1 MADQVADQDKII
13 GYLKRVTADLHQT
26 RQRLREVEAQEPEP
40 IAIVGMA
47 CRFPGGIQS
56 PEDLWDLVA
65 GGRDAITD
73 FPTDRGWDIESLY
86 DADPDQRGTS
96 YTREGGF
103 LNGVGEFDAAFF
115 GISPRETLGMDPQ
128 QRLLLETSWET
139 FERAGI
145 DPATLRGSK
154 AGVFIGTNGQDYPDL
169 LRDGVPQGVEQY
181 LLTGNAASV
190 VSGRLSYTFG
200 LEGPAVTVDT
210 ACSASLVALHLAVQA
225 LRGGECSLALAGGVT
240 VMSSPRAFVQ
250 FSRQRGLAPDGRC
263 KPFADGADGTGWGEG
278 VGMLLVEKLSDARR
292 LGHPVLAVVRGSAI
306 NQDGASNGL
315 TAPNGPAQQRVIRQ
329 ALTNAGLTPAQV
341 DVIEAHG
348 TGTTLGDPIEA
359 QAILATY
366 GQNRPEGRPL
376 WLGSIKSNIG
386 HTQAAAGV
394 AGIIKMVEAMRH
406 GVLPES
412 LHIDQPS
419 SAVDWSTGDVELLTR
434 AVPWPET
441 GQPRR
446 AGISSFGVSGTNAHT
461 VIEQAPP
468 AEVPGADAKTDGTG
482 TTASG
487 SGSGSGN
494 DAEAAAEGA
503 TGPVPLPVSG
513 KGDDALRAQAAR
525 LAAHLR
531 ADPALAA
538 DPASLTD
545 LGFSLA
551 TSRSALDRRAVLFA
565 ADREQLLADLDA
577 LAAGEQP
584 ATAVLGAPGNG
595 NTAFLFTGQGSQRPG
610 MGRELYATHP
620 GFARALDAVRDELDR
635 HLERPLYEVLFAAEG
650 TPEAALLDATAY
662 TQAALFAVEVALYRQ
677 LEQWG
682 VTADFLIG
690 HSIGELAA
698 AHVSGVLTLPDAAA
712 LVAARGRLMQA
723 LPAGGA
729 MIAVEAT
736 EDEVTP
742 LLTDRVSIAAVNG
755 PRSVVVSGDADA
767 AEQVAEALRARGRRT
782 KRLTVSHAFHSP
794 LMDGMLDAFR
804 EAAEAVSYAP
814 PVIPIVSNLT
824 GASVTAEEICTADYW
839 VRHVR
844 EAVRFHDGVRGLA
857 ALGVTTF
864 VEVGP
869 GGVLTALA
877 QDCLAGEDDR
887 DDAVFVPA
895 LRADRPEPAAF
906 AAAVA
911 QAHAHGVRADWS
923 AVFAGRGATRVDLPT
938 YAFQRGH
945 YWPEQSTAWTGD
957 VTAAGIGSADHPLLG
972 AAIALADGDGYLFTG
987 RLSLA
992 THPWLADHTVM
1003 DTVLLPG
1010 TAFVELALQA
1020 GEHTG
1025 CELLEE
1031 LTLQAP
1037 LALPPHGGV
1046 QIQLAV
1052 GAPDPDGRRALTLHS
1067 RPEDAADDTW
1077 GEGAW
1082 TRHATGFLTPATA
1095 RPAPHPGS
1103 DLATWPPQ
1111 GATAVPVEGL
1121 YEHLT
1126 ASGFAYG
1133 PVFQGLTAAWQRA
1146 DEVFAEVRLPE
1157 QAHAEAALFGLHPAL
1172 LDAALHAVGMGSLL
1186 EDTEHGRL
1194 PFSWSGVTL
1203 RAVGARALRVRLAP
1217 AGQDT
1222 VRVDLADESGAPVAT
1237 VESLLLRP
1245 VTPDQVRAARTAFHD
1260 SLFRVEWSPLALPA
1274 ATTVAPGQW
1283 ALLGEAGA
1291 GPRFTTV
1298 LPTAA
1303 AHGDLAALAA
1313 AIEAGGPVPQAV
1325 VVPVPAA
1332 AGPARATVDAALS
1345 GAVQNALHRALD
1357 LAQAWLADARFDG
1370 SRLVF
1375 VTEGA
1380 VATATGSDVADLA
1393 HAPLWGLLRSA
1404 QSEHPDRFV
1413 LLDLDDREE
1422 SLRALPAA
1430 LATAEPQLALREGRA
1445 VVPRL
1450 GRVPALPAA
1459 EGQQTRPLD
1468 TDGTALVTG
1477 ATGTLGGLVARHLV
1491 TEHGVS
1497 RLLLTSRRG
1506 EAAAGAGELLAQ
1518 LRALGAEVTL
1528 AACDAADR
1536 EALAALLDGIPAEH
1550 PLTAVVHTAGVLDD
1564 GILEALTPE
1573 RLDHVLPAKVDAA
1586 VHLHELTRDADLA
1599 AFVLFSAAAG
1609 TLGAAG
1615 QANYAA
1621 ANTFLDALAH
1631 RRRAEGL
1638 PATALA
1644 WGLWAERSGMTGD
1657 LADTDLE
1664 RISRAG
1670 VAALSSAEGLALMDT
1685 ARATGDATAV
1695 PMHLDLAALRQADA
1709 SMVPPLLRGLVRPA
1723 ARRAAAA
1730 RGAAPADGL
1739 TERLLPLTAAE
1750 RDGLLLA
1757 TVRVQVAAVLGF
1769 PGPDAVDP
1777 GRAFKELGFDSLTA
1791 VELRNRLGSATGVR
1805 LPATLV
1811 FDYPTPNA
1819 LAAFLRTELLGD
1831 QAAQAPAATTAAT
1844 ARAVADEP
1852 IAIVAMSCRY
1862 PGGVSTPEELW
1873 QLVAGSADAISP
1885 FPTDRGWNLDALYDS
1900 DPGRAGTSYTREG
1913 GFLHDAADFDPDVF
1927 GINPREALA
1936 MDPHQRL
1943 LLETSWEAFERA
1955 GIDPAAMRGSRTGV
1969 FAGVMYHDYL
1979 TRLPAVPEGLEG
1991 YLGTGTAGSVASGR
2005 ISYTFGLEGPAVTI
2019 DTACSSS
2026 LVALHLAAQALRSGE
2041 CDMALAGGVTVM
2053 STPDTFIDFSRQ
2065 RGLSTDGRCKSF
2077 SADADGT
2084 GWAEG
2089 AGMILVE
2096 RLSDARRNGHPV
2108 LAVVRG
2114 TAVNQDGASNGL
2126 TAPNGP
2132 SQQRVI
2138 REALA
2143 HAGLTT
2149 ADVDAVEAHGT
2160 GTTLGDPIEAQ
2171 ALLAT
2176 YGQNRPADR
2185 PLRLGS
2191 IKSNL
2196 GHTQAAAGAAGIIKM
2211 VQAMQHGVL
2220 PASLHI
2226 GEPSP
2231 HIDWSAGAVELLTEP
2246 AVWPETGRPRRAG
2259 ISSFGVSGTNAHVII
2274 EAPAADQDADAHTDA
2289 GPADAAG
2296 VPEGITLPFLLS
2308 GRTPDALRA
2317 QAARL
2322 AEHLAQRPGAAPAD
2336 VALSLATTRTALDRR
2351 AAVVAADR
2359 DGLLTALTALAEGR
2373 DGAGLVRHDAADGRL
2388 AVLFTGQ
2395 GSQRPGMGR
2404 ELYAAYP
2411 AFAAALDEVCAALD
2425 PHLGQP
2431 LKDVLFDEDDTLLN
2445 RTGHTQPALFAL
2457 ETALYRLVETWGV
2470 RPDFVAGHSIGEITA
2485 AHVAGVLSL
2494 PDAAALVA
2502 ARGRLMEELPQGGAM
2517 IALTATEDE
2526 VRPLLAGHEDRIGI
2540 AAVNSASAVVISG
2553 DETLA
2558 LEIAAEFERRGRRT
2572 KRLTVSHAFHSP
2584 LMDGMLDAFR
2594 DVAAS
2599 LTYHAPAIPVVTH
2612 LTGAVAGDEL
2622 RDPEHWVSHVREAVR
2637 FLDGIRTLDAEHVT
2651 TYLELG
2657 PQGVLSGLGRDCLT
2671 ETDGESGSGS
2681 SGDTD
2686 AVFVPALRRDR
2697 GEAEAIAAA
2706 VAALHTRAVPLDWSA
2721 YFAATGARRVDLPT
2735 YAFQRRRFWL
2745 EAPAGYIGDVESAG
2759 LGAAH
2764 HPLLG
2769 AAVPLADGEGFLFTG
2784 RLSLDTHPWLADH
2797 AVMGTVL
2804 LPGTAFVELAVR
2816 AGDQAGCDVLEELT
2830 LEAPLVLTPHSA
2842 VRLQIV
2848 VSAPDQDGRRTL
2860 DLYSGDPDA
2869 ADDEPWTRHAAGV
2882 LASGAPRPAFDL
2894 TAWPPPGAEA
2904 VAVDGLYEHLG
2915 QGGFAYGPVF
2925 QGLRAAWTLG
2935 GDVYAEVAL
2944 PDDRHAEA
2952 ARFGLHPALLDAALH
2967 ATFVSADGDR
2977 QAGLPFSWRGVS
2989 LHAVGAS
2996 ALRVRLTADGDDTL
3010 RLQLADTTGA
3020 PVATVDHLIVRP
3032 VSADR
3037 LAGASR
3043 AAYHESLFRI
3053 EWATVPLPPGA
3064 ADAPATPWAV
3074 IDAGPASG
3082 TGPVPGSG
3090 AAALQGPVH
3099 ADLAALGEALDA
3111 GAPAPAYVLA
3121 PCPSAPA
3128 QALTPDAVR
3137 AATHRALA
3145 LVQGWLADDRFAGSR
3160 LVFVT
3165 RGAVATQGD
3174 WDLAD
3179 PVHAPVWGLVR
3190 SAQSENP
3197 DRFVLADLDGDTPAE
3212 ILAAALAT
3220 GEPQVAIRRGT
3231 VHAPRLARV
3240 PATTPLTPPADGTA
3254 WRMDIEDKGTL
3265 DHLTLV
3271 PSPESEAPLEPGQ
3284 VRVAVRAAGLNFR
3297 DVLNALGMYPGD
3309 PGLMGSEGAGTV
3321 VETGPGVTDLAPG
3334 DRVMGMLP
3342 GAFGPLAVVDR
3353 RMIAPMPEGWTFAE
3367 AAAVPIVFMTAY
3379 YALSD
3384 LGGLREGETLLVHA
3398 AAGGVGMAAVQLARH
3413 WGADV
3418 YATASPAKWD
3428 TLRGLGLTDDRIA
3441 SSRTLDFEETFRTAT
3456 AGRGVDVVL
3465 DSLAREFVDASLR
3478 LLPRGGRFVE
3488 MGKTDVRDPRDV
3500 AAAHPGV
3507 SYQAFDLTEAGLD
3520 RIQEML
3526 TELLGLFRSGS
3537 LHPLPVS
3544 AWDLRQAPEAFRYL
3558 SQARHVGK
3566 IVLTV
3571 PADWNPDG
3579 TVLITGG
3586 TGTLGALVARHA
3598 VTVRGARRLILT
3610 SRRGEAAAGAAELAA
3625 ELRALGAD
3633 VTVAAC
3639 DAADREALA
3648 ALLASVPAEHP
3659 LTAVVHTAG
3668 VLDDGIAEALTP
3680 QRIDHVLRP
3689 KADAALHLHEL
3700 TRHHDLADFVLFS
3713 SAAGTF
3719 GGAGQANY
3727 AAANVFLD
3735 ALARHRQAHGL
3746 PGTSLGWGLW
3756 AEASG
3761 MTGELDTA
3769 DKDRMTRSGV
3779 LGLSSEEGLALL
3791 DTAHHTGDAH
3801 LVPMQLDLAPLRQ
3814 ADASMVPAL
3823 LRGLVRAPARR
3834 AAQTAAA
3841 GTGTPLVEQL
3851 VRLPENERDALLLD
3865 LVRDQ
3870 VAAVLGHATP
3880 DAVEPG
3886 RAFKDLGFD
3895 SLTAVEFRNRL
3906 GATAG
3911 VRLPAT
3917 LVFDYPTPTV
3927 LAGYLKDELLGSEA
3941 AAAALTVRSA
3951 AAEADDPIA
3960 IVAMSC
3966 RFPGGVRSPEDLW
3979 ELLAEGRDGIA
3990 HLPADR
3996 GWDTEAL
4003 YDPDPD
4009 NPGTSYAREG
4019 GFFYDAHHFD
4029 PAFFGINPREALA
4042 MDPQQRLLLETSWEA
4057 FERAGIDPTGLRGAQ
4072 VGVFVG
4078 QMHNDYVSRL
4088 NTVPEGVE
4096 GYLGTGGS
4104 SSIASGRVS
4113 YTLGFEGP
4121 AVTVD
4126 TACSSSLVALH
4137 LAAQALRAGECSLA
4151 LAGGVTIITTPDV
4164 FTEFSRQRGL
4174 AADGRCKPFAAAADG
4189 TAWGE
4194 GVGMLLVERLSDARR
4209 NGHQVLAVV
4218 RGTAVNQDGASN
4230 GLTAPNGPSQQRV
4243 IRQALA
4249 NAGLASADVDAVEAH
4264 GTGTRL
4270 GDPIEAQAL
4279 LATYGQD
4286 RPEDRPLWLGSVKS
4300 NFGHTQ
4306 AAAGVA
4312 GIIKMV
4318 QAMRHGI
4325 LPETLHVDE
4334 PSPHVDWSAGAVS
4347 LLTEQRPWP
4356 ETGRPR
4362 RAGIS
4367 SFGMSGT
4374 NAHAIV
4380 ELPESPVTAAA
4391 PAVPVAPAALPWHLS
4406 ARTPEA
4412 LRAQGER
4419 LLSHLE
4425 ARPHTPLADIGHSL
4439 ATGRAVFEHRATVV
4453 AADLDGF
4460 RTGLAA
4466 LAAGRSA
4473 TGLVQGSTT
4482 AGKVAFLFTGQGS
4495 QRLGMGREL
4504 YETHPV
4510 FAAALDAVCERLQ
4523 LPLKD
4528 VLFGD
4533 DAAVLDRTEHTQP
4546 ALFAVEVALF
4556 RLVESWGV
4564 KPDFLSG
4571 HSIGEIAAAHV
4582 AGVLSLEDACTL
4594 VAARGRLMQEL
4605 PAGGVMIALEA
4616 SEDEVLPLLTDR
4628 VSIAAVNGPQSVVI
4642 AGDEDAAV
4650 AVAVSFADRK
4660 SKRLTVSHAF
4670 HSPHMDGM
4678 LDAFRQ
4684 VVAGLSFEAP
4694 RIPVVSNLTGALVT
4708 DEMASAEFWVRHV
4721 REAVRFLDGIRALE
4735 AAGVTT
4741 YVELGPDGVLSAMAQ
4756 ACLTDD
4762 TGSAAFAPALRA
4774 GRAEA
4779 ETLLSALSTAY
4790 VRGTAVDWPAFYAPL
4805 GGRRVDLPTY
4815 AFQRSVYWLD
4825 AGRADG
4831 DVTAAGLGTADHPL
4845 LGAEVQ
4851 LPDSDGHLF
4860 TGRLSL
4866 TTHPW
4871 LGDHRVMGSAL
4882 LPGTAFVEL
4891 ALRAG
4896 EHVGCDLVDE
4906 LTLEAPLVLPEHGGV
4921 QLRLS
4926 VTAADPSGRRRGLT
4940 LHSRH
4945 EGVDPDA
4952 PWTRHAVGVLA
4963 TGADAAPQGLTEWP
4977 PAGAV
4982 AVPVEGLYEGLADSG
4997 FGYGPVFQG
5006 LRAAWRQ
5013 GDAHYVEVALPEGAE
5028 DDAARFGLH
5037 PALLDAALH
5046 ALGLRTEDAAGT
5058 EGRLPFSWSGVSLHA
5073 VGARALRV
5081 RLTTVRN
5088 GEVSLTIADATGA
5101 PVASVAGLALRS
5113 VSRDQLDTAPD
5124 LTRDALFRVEWA
5136 PAAGGGSFDDWMM
5149 LGEAEGTP
5157 AALVVPCVEPAAG
5170 DVTGTVHAE
5179 TARVLALL
5187 KDWLA
5192 DERSADSRLVFLTR
5206 GAVAA
5211 VPGEGVSDLAHAP
5224 VWGLVRSAQS
5234 ENPGR
5239 LVLVDIDAASD
5250 LADGLSAALGSGE
5263 SEVAVRGGSVLVPRL
5278 ARTAVAADAGVEW
5291 DADGTVLVTG
5301 ASGSLGGLF
5310 ARHLVTEH
5318 GVRRLLLVSRR
5329 GEATE
5334 LSAELAALGAE
5345 VSWAACDVADR
5356 DALAAVLA
5364 GIPAE
5369 HPLTAVVHT
5378 AGVLDD
5384 GVVGSLTAERLSA
5397 VLRPKVDA
5405 AWNLHELT
5413 QDLDLDAFVLF
5424 SSAAGVFGG
5433 AGQAN
5438 YAAANTFLD
5447 ALAAHRRA
5455 QGLAATSLAWGLWT
5469 GVGGMGGDLA
5479 DGDRERINRGGIGV
5493 IAPETGLAL
5502 FDAARRTDDPLLV
5515 PLPLDLA
5522 ALRAQARTGLV
5533 PDLLRG
5539 LVRVPA
5545 RRAAGQGATADG
5557 SALRTRLSALPAE
5570 EREAALLETVRAEVA
5585 AVLGHASTDEV
5596 PADRAFKEL
5605 GFDSLT
5611 SVELRNRLG
5620 AAIGE
5625 RLPATLVFD
5634 YPTPSALAAYLRT
5647 EVLGLSLT
5655 SDEETA
5661 TAAGAAPASF
5671 GAALHDD
5678 PIAIVGMS
5686 CRYPGGVETPEDLW
5700 RLVVGGIDAISE
5712 FPQGRGWDLESLYDP
5727 DPDGKGT
5734 SYTRSGGFLH
5744 DAGRFDPA
5752 FFGISPREAVAMDPQ
5767 QRLLLETSWEAFE
5780 RAGID
5785 PATLRGSRTG
5795 VFAGVMYHDYATR
5808 ITSVPDG
5815 VEGYL
5820 GTGNSGSI
5828 ASGRVSYAFG
5838 LEGPAVTVDTACSS
5852 SLVALHWAIQAL
5864 RGGECTMALAG
5875 GVTVMSTPGTFT
5887 EFSRQRGL
5895 AADGRI
5901 KSFAAAADGTS
5912 WAEGAGMLLV
5922 ERLSDARRNGHPVLA
5937 VVRGSAINQD
5947 GASNG
5952 LTAPNGPSQ
5961 QRVIRQALASGGL
5974 TSEQIDVVEAHGTG
5988 TTLGDPIEAQA
5999 LLATYGRERA
6009 ADEPLWLGSIK
6020 SNMGHTQA
6028 AAGVAGIIKMIMAM
6042 RHGVL
6047 PKTLHVD
6054 EPTPHVDWEDG
6065 AVTLLTE
6072 NMPWPETGRPRRAGV
6087 SSFGI
6092 SGTNAHTIIEQAPD
6106 EAAVT
6111 AAEGDGV
6118 PVLPYV
6124 LSARS
6129 ADALRGQAARLRA
6142 RLEDSAAL
6150 RATDVAYSLA
6160 TRRAA
6165 FDHRAVVVAADREE
6179 LLRGL
6184 GAVES
6189 DDLATAGVA
6198 RGTVS
6203 AAGAGKLAFLFTGQ
6217 GSQRLG
6223 MGRELYAAF
6232 PVFAAAL
6239 DAVCERM
6246 ELPLKDVLFGDD
6258 AAVLDRTEYTQPAL
6272 FAVEVALFRLVE
6284 SWGVRPDFLSG
6295 HSIGEIAAAH
6305 VAGVFSLED
6314 ACTLVEAR
6322 GRLMQALPSGGV
6334 MIAVQASEDEVLP
6347 LLTDRVSIAAVNGP
6361 RSVVIAGDEDA
6372 AVAVAEA
6379 FPDRKSKR
6387 LTVSHAFHSPHM
6399 DGMLADFRKV
6409 AEELSY
6415 GAPRVPVVSNLTG
6428 AFVTDEM
6435 GSADFWVR
6443 HVREAVRFLDGVRAL
6458 EAAGVTTYLEL
6469 GPDGV
6474 LSAMAQDCLT
6484 EDGARFA
6491 PALRTGRP
6499 EPETLS
6505 NALALAHTHGAAVDW
6520 EAYFAP
6526 SAARQ
6531 VELPTYAFQ
6540 RDWYWLDS
6548 APTARNT
6555 PGDAAGFGLGTT
6567 DHPLLGAA
6575 VELPDSDGYLF
6586 TGRLSSATQPWLA
6599 DHAVLGSV
6607 LLPGTAF
6614 VELAVRAGDQVGCD
6628 LLEELTLEAP
6638 LVLPERGGV
6647 QLRLSV
6653 AGADESGRRSLSLYS
6668 RDEDSPA
6675 DEPWT
6680 RHATGVLTTAD
6691 APAPAA
6697 DLTAWPPAGAEPV
6710 DIDGLYE
6717 GLAAAGFDYGPAF
6730 QGLRSAWLHGDAV
6743 YAEVSLDEE
6752 TAEAADWFGLHPA
6765 LLDATLHAAGLGEL
6779 VENTGQGRLPF
6790 AWSGVRLHAAGAS
6803 SVRVRLTP
6811 AGRDAVALELADTA
6825 GAPVA
6830 SVESLVLRAVSPEQ
6844 IGAARGGR
6852 LESLFQ
6858 VEWTAVPVT
6867 PVSASEQRPW
6877 ALLGDGHSG
6886 LDAVGVRYEVHSGGL
6901 AALSDPALV
6910 CVPLSPVTGP
6920 QDVAGAVHAET
6931 GRVLALVQEWL
6942 GDERFEDSRLV
6953 FLTQGAV
6960 EAVPGEGV
6968 SDLVHAAVW
6977 GLVRSAQ
6984 SENPGRIV
6992 LADTDGSDA
7001 SFRALPAV
7009 VASGESE
7016 VAVRG
7021 GSVLVPRLART
7032 AVAADAGVEWDA
7044 DGTVLVTGASGS
7056 LGGLFAR
7063 HLVTEHG
7070 VRRLL
7075 LVSRRGEAAELSAE
7089 LAGLGA
7095 EVSWAACDVADR
7107 DALTAVL
7114 AAIPAEHPLT
7124 AVVHTAGVLDDGVV
7138 GSLTAERL
7146 SAVLRPKVDATWNLH
7161 ELTQDLDLSAFVLF
7175 SSAAGVFG
7183 GAGQANYAAG
7193 NVFLDALAAQR
7204 RARGLAATS
7213 LAWGLWAEA
7222 GGMGGALDA
7231 EDVSRLGR
7239 GGVNALTAAEGVALF
7254 DAATTTGQP
7263 LLVPVKLDLAA
7274 LRAQAGSGMLPP
7286 LLSGLV
7292 RTPARRTAGA
7302 TTPGTDGGA
7311 ELRERLTGLSP
7322 AARDE
7327 ALLELV
7333 CTYVAGVLGFA
7344 GPEAVDPARSFNE
7357 VGFDSLTAVELR
7369 NRLGAATGVRLPA
7382 TLVFDYPTPTALV
7395 EFLKDELWQD
7405 GAAAVPPLLAELDRL
7420 QRSLVTSTPDDAG
7433 RDRITE
7439 RLQALLAA
7447 WSEAGEQAAVA
7458 SDSDGADVAEALES
7472 ATDDDLF
7479 DFIGKEFGIS

>member
-1 MADQVADQDKII
+1 MADADQDKIL

-40 IAIVGMA
+40 IAITGMS
-47 CRFPGGIQS
+47 CRFPGGIET
-56 PEDLWDLVA
+56 PEALWDLVA
-65 GGRDAITD
+65 QGRDAITD

-86 DADPDQRGTS
+86 DADPDQQGTS

-103 LNGVGEFDAAFF
+103 LDGAGEFDAAFF

-154 AGVFIGTNGQDYPDL
+154 AGVFIGTNGQDYPEL
-169 LRDGVPQGVEQY
+169 LREVPKGVEGY

-190 VSGRLSYTFG
+190 VSGRISYTFG

-210 ACSASLVALHLAVQA
+210 ACSSSLVALHLAVQA
-225 LRGGECSLALAGGVT
+225 LRNGECTMALAGGVT

-278 VGMLLVEKLSDARR
+278 VGMLLVERLSDARKN
-292 LGHPVLAVVRGSAI
+292 GHPVLAIVRGSAI

-315 TAPNGPAQQRVIRQ
+315 TAPNGPSQQRVIRQ

-341 DVIEAHG
+341 DVVEAHG

-359 QAILATY
+359 QALIATY

-394 AGIIKMVEAMRH
+394 AGIIKMVHAIQH

-412 LHIDQPS
+412 LHIDEPS
-419 SAVDWSTGDVELLTR
+419 SNVDWTAGDVKLLSQ

-468 AEVPGADAKTDGTG
+468 ADDSQAPATG
-482 TTASG
+482 STGPA
-487 SGSGSGN
+487 
-494 DAEAAAEGA
+494 AEAAKGA
-503 TGPVPLPVSG
+503 TGPVPLLVSG
-513 KGDDALRAQAAR
+513 RDEPALHAQAER

-531 ADPALAA
+531 EHPELAA
-538 DPASLTD
+538 DTAGLTD

-551 TSRSALDRRAVLFA
+551 TSRSSLDRRAVLFS
-565 ADREQLLADLDA
+565 ADREGLLADLAA
-577 LAAGEQP
+577 LARDEQP
-584 ATAVLGAPGNG
+584 AGLVQGVPGEG
-595 NTAFLFTGQGSQRPG
+595 KTAFLFAGQGSQRPG
-610 MGRELYATHP
+610 MGRELYAAHP
-620 GFARALDAVRDELDR
+620 GFARALDEVRAELDQY
-635 HLERPLYEVLFAAEG
+635 LERPLLEVLFAAEG
-650 TPEAALLDATAY
+650 TPEAALLDETAY
-662 TQAALFAVEVALYRQ
+662 TQTALFAVEVALYRQ

-682 VTADFLIG
+682 VTPDFLIG

-698 AHVSGVLTLPDAAA
+698 AHVSGVLTLADAAK

-729 MIAVEAT
+729 MIAVEAA
-736 EDEVTP
+736 EDEVAP
-742 LLTDRVSIAAVNG
+742 LLTDRVGIAAVNG
-755 PRSVVVSGDADA
+755 PTAVVVSGDEDA
-767 AEQVAEALRARGRRT
+767 ATALAETLRARGRRT

-794 LMDGMLDAFR
+794 LMDAMLDDFR
-804 EAAEAVSYAP
+804 EVAESVAYAA
-814 PVIPIVSNLT
+814 PVIPIVSDLT
-824 GASVTAEEICTADYW
+824 GASVTAEEICAADYW

-844 EAVRFHDGVRGLA
+844 EAVRFLDGMRTLA
-857 ALGVTTF
+857 AQGVTTF
-864 VEVGP
+864 VEIGP

-877 QDCLAGEDDR
+877 QECVTAE
-887 DDAVFVPA
+887 DAVFVPV
-895 LRADRPEPAAF
+895 LRADRPEASAF
-906 AAAVA
+906 ATAVA
-911 QAHAHGVRADWS
+911 QAHVSGVAVDWS
-923 AVFAGRGATRVDLPT
+923 AVFTGRGATRLELPT
-938 YAFQRGH
+938 YAFQREL
-945 YWPEQSTAWTGD
+945 YWPEQPTAWAGD

-972 AAIALADGDGYLFTG
+972 AAITLADGDGHLFTG

-1020 GEHTG
+1020 GDHTG
-1025 CELLEE
+1025 CDLLDE
-1031 LTLQAP
+1031 LTLEAP
-1037 LALPPHGGV
+1037 LVLPPHGGV

-1052 GAPDPDGRRALTLHS
+1052 GAPDTHGRRSLTLHS

-1082 TRHATGFLTPATA
+1082 TRHATGFLATS
-1095 RPAPHPGS
+1095 APGADKPLA
-1103 DLATWPPQ
+1103 DLTSWPPKD
-1111 GATAVPVEGL
+1111 ATEVDVEGL
-1121 YEHLT
+1121 YDYLT
-1126 ASGFAYG
+1126 ESGFAYG
-1133 PVFQGLTAAWQRA
+1133 PVFQGLRGAWQRGE
-1146 DEVFAEVRLPE
+1146 EVFAEVRLPQ

-1172 LDAALHAVGMGSLL
+1172 LDAALHAVGIGSLL
-1186 EDTEHGRL
+1186 EETEHGRL
-1194 PFSWSGVTL
+1194 PFSWSGVAL
-1203 RAVGARALRVRLAP
+1203 KAVGARALRVRLAP

-1222 VRVDLADESGAPVAT
+1222 VSVTLADETGAPVAS
-1237 VESLLLRP
+1237 VDALLLRP
-1245 VTPDQVRAARTAFHD
+1245 VSPDQVHAARTAFHD
-1260 SLFRVEWSPLALPA
+1260 SLFRVEWTVVPTPA
-1274 ATTVAPGQW
+1274 TTTVAAGQW
-1283 ALLGEAGA
+1283 GLLGDAGA
-1291 GPRFTTV
+1291 EFSAA

-1303 AHGDLAALAA
+1303 AHTGLAALGAA
-1313 AIEAGGPVPQAV
+1313 LQAGAPLPQAV
-1325 VVPVPAA
+1325 VVPVGAPG
-1332 AGPARATVDAALS
+1332 GPSAVPVDGALPGS
-1345 GAVQNALHRALD
+1345 VRDALHHALG
-1357 LAQAWLADARFDG
+1357 LAQEWLADDRFAG

-1375 VTEGA
+1375 VTRGA
-1380 VATATGSDVADLA
+1380 VATTADADVDDLT

-1413 LLDLDDREE
+1413 LLDLDGREE
-1422 SLRALPAA
+1422 SWRALPAA
-1430 LATAEPQLALREGRA
+1430 LATGEPQLALREGTV

-1450 GRVPALPAA
+1450 ARVAAAPGQEAPALDP
-1459 EGQQTRPLD
+1459 
-1468 TDGTALVTG
+1468 DGTALVTG
-1477 ATGTLGGLVARHLV
+1477 ATGTLGALVARHLV
-1491 TEHGVS
+1491 TAHGVR

-1506 EAAAGAGELLAQ
+1506 QAAAGAGELLAE
-1518 LRALGAEVTL
+1518 LRELGAEATL
-1528 AACDAADR
+1528 AACDVADR
-1536 EALAALLDGIPAEH
+1536 DALAALLRTVPAAH

-1573 RLDHVLPAKVDAA
+1573 RIDHVLPAKVDAA
-1586 VHLHELTRDADLA
+1586 VHLHELTQDLDLA

-1609 TLGAAG
+1609 TLGGPG

-1621 ANTFLDALAH
+1621 ANTFLDALAQ
-1631 RRRAEGL
+1631 RRRAAGL

-1644 WGLWAERSGMTGD
+1644 WGLWAERSGMTGE
-1657 LADTDLE
+1657 LADADLE

-1670 VAALSSAEGLALMDT
+1670 VAALSSAQGLALLDT
-1685 ARATGDATAV
+1685 ARAVGDPTAV
-1695 PMHLDLAALRQADA
+1695 PMHLDLSALRHADA
-1709 SMVPPLLRGLVRPA
+1709 SMVPALLRGLVRAP
-1723 ARRAAAA
+1723 ARRAAE
-1730 RGAAPADGL
+1730 APDAVPAGGFA
-1739 TERLLPLTAAE
+1739 ERLLPLTAVE
-1750 RDGLLLA
+1750 RDRLLLN
-1757 TVRVQVAAVLGF
+1757 TVRVQVAAVLGY
-1769 PGPDAVDP
+1769 PGPEAVDP
-1777 GRAFKELGFDSLTA
+1777 TRAFKELGFDSLTA

-1819 LAAFLRTELLGD
+1819 LTAFLRAELLGD
-1831 QAAQAPAATTAAT
+1831 APEQAPAAVAA
-1844 ARAVADEP
+1844 ALDDDP
-1852 IAIVAMSCRY
+1852 IAIVGMSCRY
-1862 PGGVSTPEELW
+1862 PGGVTTPEELW
-1873 QLVAGSADAISP
+1873 QLVTGSVDAISP
-1885 FPTDRGWNLDALYDS
+1885 FPTDRGWNLEALYDT

-1913 GFLHDAADFDPDVF
+1913 GFLHDAADFDPDLF

-1955 GIDPAAMRGSRTGV
+1955 GIDPASVRGSRTGV

-2005 ISYTFGLEGPAVTI
+2005 ISYTFGLEGPAVTV

-2065 RGLSTDGRCKSF
+2065 RGLATNGRCKSF

-2096 RLSDARRNGHPV
+2096 RLSDARRNGHQV

-2138 REALA
+2138 RQALSN
-2143 HAGLTT
+2143 AGLTT

-2176 YGQNRPADR
+2176 YGQNRSDDT

-2191 IKSNL
+2191 IKSNI

-2211 VQAMQHGVL
+2211 VLAMRHGVL
-2220 PASLHI
+2220 PQTLHVD
-2226 GEPSP
+2226 EPSP
-2231 HIDWSAGAVELLTEP
+2231 HIDWAAGAVSLLTET
-2246 AVWPETGRPRRAG
+2246 AQWPETGRPRRAG

-2274 EAPAADQDADAHTDA
+2274 EQPPADEPATTGGDSAPALPA
-2289 GPADAAG
+2289 GTP
-2296 VPEGITLPFLLS
+2296 LPFALS
-2308 GRTPDALRA
+2308 GRTPAALRA
-2317 QAARL
+2317 QALRLIDHL
-2322 AEHLAQRPGAAPAD
+2322 AERPDAAPAD
-2336 VALSLATTRTALDRR
+2336 LALSLATTRTALDRR
-2351 AAVVAADR
+2351 AVVVAADR
-2359 DGLLTALTALAEGR
+2359 AGLLAGLTDLAEDR
-2373 DGAGLVRHDAADGRL
+2373 DSARLVRHAVADGRT

-2395 GSQRPGMGR
+2395 GSQRSGMGR
-2404 ELYAAYP
+2404 ELYATYP
-2411 AFAAALDEVCAALD
+2411 AFAQALDEVCAALD
-2425 PHLGQP
+2425 PHLEQP
-2431 LKDVLFDEDDTLLN
+2431 LKDVLFADDSDLLD
-2445 RTGHTQPALFAL
+2445 RTGYTQPALFAL
-2457 ETALYRLVETWGV
+2457 ETALYRLVASWGV
-2470 RPDFVAGHSIGEITA
+2470 RPDYVAGHSIGEITA
-2485 AHVAGVLSL
+2485 AHVAGVLTL
-2494 PDAAALVA
+2494 PDAARLIA
-2502 ARGRLMEELPQGGAM
+2502 ARGRLMEALPTDGAM
-2517 IALTATEDE
+2517 VALSATEEE
-2526 VRPLLAGHEDRIGI
+2526 VLPLLTDRVGI
-2540 AAVNSASAVVISG
+2540 AAVNGPNSVVISG
-2553 DETLA
+2553 EESLV

-2572 KRLTVSHAFHSP
+2572 KRLKVSHAFHSP
-2584 LMDGMLDAFR
+2584 LMDGMLDDFR
-2594 DVAAS
+2594 EVAAD
-2599 LTYHAPAIPVVTH
+2599 LTYHAATIPVVTH
-2612 LTGAVAGDEL
+2612 LTGRIAGDEL
-2622 RDPEHWVSHVREAVR
+2622 RTADHWVAHVREAVR

-2651 TYLELG
+2651 TYLEIG
-2657 PQGVLSGLGRDCLT
+2657 PQGVLSGLGRDCLADAA
-2671 ETDGESGSGS
+2671 EA
-2681 SGDTD
+2681 
-2686 AVFVPALRRDR
+2686 AVFLPALRRGR
-2697 GEAEAIAAA
+2697 GEAEAL
-2706 VAALHTRAVPLDWSA
+2706 VAAIGAAHTRGVALEWTA
-2721 YFAATGARRVDLPT
+2721 CLAGTGARVVELPT
-2735 YAFQRRRFWL
+2735 YAFQRERFWI
-2745 EAPAGYIGDVESAG
+2745 EAPAGYVGDVESAG

-2769 AAVPLADGEGFLFTG
+2769 AAVALADGDGFLFTG

-2797 AVMGTVL
+2797 AVMGNVL
-2804 LPGTAFVELAVR
+2804 LPGTAFVELAIR
-2816 AGDQAGCDVLEELT
+2816 AGDQVGCDLLEELT
-2830 LEAPLVLTPHSA
+2830 LEAPLILAPHAA

-2848 VSAPDQDGRRTL
+2848 VGAPDAAGRRTL
-2860 DLYSGDPDA
+2860 EVYSSDQDA
-2869 ADDEPWTRHAAGV
+2869 TADEPWTRHAGGV
-2882 LASGAPRPAFDL
+2882 LAAGAPAPAFDL
-2894 TAWPPPGAEA
+2894 AAWPPPGAEA
-2904 VAVDGLYEHLG
+2904 VGVDGLYEHLG
-2915 QGGFAYGPVF
+2915 LGGFSYGPVF
-2925 QGLRAAWTLG
+2925 QGLRAAWLHG
-2935 GDVYAEVAL
+2935 DDVYAEVAL
-2944 PDDRHAEA
+2944 PDDRQSEA
-2952 ARFGLHPALLDAALH
+2952 ALFGLHPALLDAALH
-2967 ATFVSADGDR
+2967 ATFVQPSPDGDQQGR
-2977 QAGLPFSWRGVS
+2977 LPFSWRGVS
-2989 LHAVGAS
+2989 LHAVGAG
-2996 ALRVRLTADGDDTL
+2996 ALRVRLTRDGQDSL
-3010 RLQLADTTGA
+3010 SLQLADAAGV
-3020 PVATVDHLIVRP
+3020 PVAAVDHLTVRP
-3032 VSADR
+3032 VSADQLGSAR
-3037 LAGASR
+3037 SAH
-3043 AAYHESLFRI
+3043 HESLFRVD
-3053 EWATVPLPPGA
+3053 WATLPVPADSTA
-3064 ADAPATPWAV
+3064 ATDQWAV
-3074 IDAGPASG
+3074 VG
-3082 TGPVPGSG
+3082 TQDTALPGVAFDG
-3090 AAALQGPVH
+3090 
-3099 ADLAALGEALDA
+3099 LAALRAALDT
-3111 GAPAPAYVLA
+3111 GAPAPAYVLVDH
-3121 PCPSAPA
+3121 
-3128 QALTPDAVR
+3128 TPVTATGAGDLAGSVHT
-3137 AATHRALA
+3137 ATHEVLS
-3145 LVQGWLADDRFAGSR
+3145 LVKTWLADDRFAASR

-3165 RGAVATQGD
+3165 RGAVAAQAD

-3179 PVHAPVWGLVR
+3179 LTHAPVWGLVR
-3190 SAQSENP
+3190 TAQAENP
-3197 DRFVLADLDGDTPAE
+3197 DRFVLADLDADAASADV
-3212 ILAAALAT
+3212 LAAALAA
-3220 GEPQVAIRRGT
+3220 GEPQFAIRRGT
-3231 VHAPRLARV
+3231 VLAPRLARV
-3240 PATTPLTPPADGTA
+3240 PATTPLTPPPGESA
-3254 WRMDIEDKGTL
+3254 WRMDIQDKGTL
-3265 DHLTLV
+3265 DNLTLV

-3309 PGLMGSEGAGTV
+3309 PGLMGSEGAGLV
-3321 VETGPGVTDLAPG
+3321 LETGPGVTDLAVG

-3342 GAFGPLAVVDR
+3342 GAFGPLTVVDR
-3353 RMIAPMPEGWTFAE
+3353 RMIAPMPDGWTFAE
-3367 AAAVPIVFMTAY
+3367 AASVPIVFMTAY
-3379 YALSD
+3379 YALHD
-3384 LGGLREGETLLVHA
+3384 LAGLRDGESVLVHA

-3418 YATASPAKWD
+3418 YATAGPGKWD

-3441 SSRTLDFEETFRTAT
+3441 SSRTLDFEDTFRAAT
-3456 AGRGVDVVL
+3456 EGRGVDVVL

-3488 MGKTDVRDPRDV
+3488 MGKTDVRAPEDV

-3507 SYQAFDLTEAGLD
+3507 VYQAFDLTEAGLD

-3526 TELLGLFRSGS
+3526 TELLALFRAGA
-3537 LHPLPVS
+3537 LHPVPVS
-3544 AWDLRQAPEAFRYL
+3544 AWDLRRAPEAFRYL

-3566 IVLTV
+3566 IVLTL
-3571 PADWNPDG
+3571 PAGWNPDG

-3598 VTVRGARRLILT
+3598 VTVRGARRLLLT

-3625 ELRALGAD
+3625 ELRELGAD

-3639 DAADREALA
+3639 DAADRTALA
-3648 ALLASVPAEHP
+3648 ALLAAVPAAHP

-3668 VLDDGIAEALTP
+3668 VLDDGVIDALTP
-3680 QRIDHVLRP
+3680 ERLDKVLRP
-3689 KADAALHLHEL
+3689 KVDAALNLHEL
-3700 TRHHDLADFVLFS
+3700 TRALDLADFVLFS

-3746 PGTSLGWGLW
+3746 AGTSLAWGLW

-3761 MTGELDTA
+3761 MTGELEAA

-3779 LGLSSEEGLALL
+3779 LGLSSEEALALL
-3791 DTAHHTGDAH
+3791 DTAHDTGDAL

-3823 LRGLVRAPARR
+3823 LRGLVRARARR
-3834 AAQTAAA
+3834 TVEATAA
-3841 GTGTPLVEQL
+3841 GGGTPLVEQL
-3851 VRLPENERDALLLD
+3851 VRLPENERDPLLLD

-3870 VAAVLGHATP
+3870 VAAVLGHASSE
-3880 DAVEPG
+3880 AVEPT
-3886 RAFKDLGFD
+3886 RAFKDIGFD

-3911 VRLPAT
+3911 IRLPAT
-3917 LVFDYPTPTV
+3917 LVFDYPTPLI

-3941 AAAALTVRSA
+3941 AAAVPRHTTAM
-3951 AAEADDPIA
+3951 AEADDPIA

-3966 RFPGGVRSPEDLW
+3966 RFPGDVRTPEDLW
-3979 ELLAEGRDGIA
+3979 QLLAEGRDGIA
-3990 HLPADR
+3990 HLPEDR

-4003 YDPDPD
+4003 YDPDPESA
-4009 NPGTSYAREG
+4009 GTSYAREG
-4019 GFFYDAHHFD
+4019 GFFYDAHRFD
-4029 PAFFGINPREALA
+4029 PAFFNINPREALA

-4057 FERAGIDPTGLRGAQ
+4057 FERAGIDPTGLRGKQ

-4088 NTVPEGVE
+4088 NAVPEGVE

-4113 YTLGFEGP
+4113 YTFGLEGP

-4137 LAAQALRAGECSLA
+4137 LAAQALRNGECSLA

-4243 IRQALA
+4243 IRQALS
-4249 NAGLASADVDAVEAH
+4249 NAGLTTADVDAVEAH
-4264 GTGTRL
+4264 GTGTTL

-4286 RPEDRPLWLGSVKS
+4286 RSDDTPLWLGSIKS

-4318 QAMRHGI
+4318 LAMRHGV
-4325 LPETLHVDE
+4325 LPQTLHVDA

-4347 LLTEQRPWP
+4347 LLTEQIAWP

-4362 RAGIS
+4362 RAGVS

-4374 NAHAIV
+4374 NAHAII
-4380 ELPESPVTAAA
+4380 EQAPDTAER
-4391 PAVPVAPAALPWHLS
+4391 PSVPTAPAALPWHLS
-4406 ARTPEA
+4406 ARTPDA
-4412 LRAQGER
+4412 LRAQGEQ

-4425 ARPHTPLADIGHSL
+4425 AHPETSLADIGHSL
-4439 ATGRAVFEHRATVV
+4439 VTGRALFDERASVV
-4453 AADLDGF
+4453 ASDRDGF
-4460 RTGLAA
+4460 RAALTALAEGRGATGLAV
-4466 LAAGRSA
+4466 GSS
-4473 TGLVQGSTT
+4473 STT
-4482 AGKVAFLFTGQGS
+4482 QKTAFLFTGQGS

-4504 YETHPV
+4504 YDAFPV
-4510 FAAALDAVCERLQ
+4510 FAEALDAVCSRLE

-4528 VLFGD
+4528 VLFGND
-4533 DAAVLDRTEHTQP
+4533 GDLLDRTEFTQP

-4556 RLVESWGV
+4556 RLVESWGL
-4564 KPDFLSG
+4564 KPDFLAG

-4582 AGVLSLEDACTL
+4582 AGVFSLEDACEL
-4594 VAARGRLMQEL
+4594 VAARGRLMQAL
-4605 PAGGVMIALEA
+4605 PAGGVMVAVQA
-4616 SEDEVLPLLTDR
+4616 SEDEVLPYLTDR
-4628 VSIAAVNGPQSVVI
+4628 VSIAAVNGPRSVVI
-4642 AGDEDAAV
+4642 AGDEDAALEIV
-4650 AVAVSFADRK
+4650 AQFPDRK

-4678 LDAFRQ
+4678 LDAFRE
-4684 VVAGLSFEAP
+4684 VVAGLSYESP
-4694 RIPVVSNLTGALVT
+4694 RIPVVSNLTGALVS
-4708 DEMASAEFWVRHV
+4708 DEMASADFWVRHV

-4741 YVELGPDGVLSAMAQ
+4741 YLELGPDGVLSAMAQ
-4756 ACLTDD
+4756 ACV
-4762 TGSAAFAPALRA
+4762 TGDGAAFVPVLRA
-4774 GRAEA
+4774 RRDEA
-4779 ETLLSALSTAY
+4779 GTLLSALGAAH
-4790 VRGTAVDWPAFYAPL
+4790 VRGVTVDWEAFYA
-4805 GGRRVDLPTY
+4805 GTGAQRVDLPTY
-4815 AFQRSVYWLD
+4815 AFQRKRYWLD
-4825 AGRADG
+4825 VSRPQG
-4831 DVTAAGLGTADHPL
+4831 DVMSAGIGSTDHPL
-4845 LGAEVQ
+4845 LGAAVE
-4851 LPDSDGHLF
+4851 LPDSDGFLF

-4866 TTHPW
+4866 ATHPW
-4871 LGDHRVMGSAL
+4871 LADHAVMGSVL

-4891 ALRAG
+4891 AIRAG
-4896 EHVGCDLVDE
+4896 DQVGCDMVEE
-4906 LTLEAPLVLPEHGGV
+4906 LTLQAPLVLPEQGGV

-4926 VTAADPSGRRRGLT
+4926 VGAADAAGRRTLA
-4940 LHSRH
+4940 LHSRP
-4945 EGVDPDA
+4945 EDA
-4952 PWTRHAVGVLA
+4952 AGDTLWTRHAAGVLA
-4963 TGADAAPQGLTEWP
+4963 AGGERTPQGLTEWP
-4977 PAGAV
+4977 PTGAES
-4982 AVPVEGLYEGLADSG
+4982 VPVEGLYEGLAASG

-5006 LRAAWRQ
+5006 LRAAWRRD
-5013 GDAHYVEVALPEGAE
+5013 GEYFAEVRLPESAE
-5028 DDAARFGLH
+5028 ADAGVFALH

-5046 ALGLRTEDAAGT
+5046 ALGLGGSADASG
-5058 EGRLPFSWSGVSLHA
+5058 EGRLPFSWSGVTLHA
-5073 VGARALRV
+5073 VGASALRV
-5081 RLTTVRN
+5081 RLTPGRG
-5088 GEVSLTIADATGA
+5088 GEVALTIADAAGE
-5101 PVASVAGLALRS
+5101 PVASVAGLALRA
-5113 VSRDQLDTAPD
+5113 VSREQLSAAPD
-5124 LTRDALFRVEWA
+5124 VTRDALFRVDWA
-5136 PAAGGGSFDDWMM
+5136 VLPSGAATGAADDWIL
-5149 LGEAEGTP
+5149 LGAGSQMFADLAALGAAVAEGG
-5157 AALVVPCVEPAAG
+5157 AAPKSLVVPWDEPVTQ
-5170 DVTGTVHAE
+5170 DVPGAVHAR
-5179 TARVLALL
+5179 TADALALVQE
-5187 KDWLA
+5187 WLA
-5192 DERSADSRLVFLTR
+5192 DERFTDSRLVFLTR
-5206 GAVAA
+5206 GAVAVGADEA
-5211 VPGEGVSDLAHAP
+5211 VPGLAQAA
-5224 VWGLVRSAQS
+5224 VWGLLRSAQA

-5239 LVLVDIDAASD
+5239 LALIDADVEPDTLSAES
-5250 LADGLSAALGSGE
+5250 LSAALETGE
-5263 SEVAVRGGSVLVPRL
+5263 AQLAIRGEAFRVPRL
-5278 ARTAVAADAGVEW
+5278 ARAVVEETAGREL

-5301 ASGSLGGLF
+5301 AGGALGGLF
-5310 ARHLVTEH
+5310 ARHLVSVW
-5318 GVRRLLLVSRR
+5318 GVRHLLLVSRR
-5329 GEATE
+5329 GGAAEGAAE
-5334 LSAELAALGAE
+5334 LSAELAELGAV

-5356 DALAAVLA
+5356 DALAVVLESVPDA
-5364 GIPAE
+5364 

-5384 GVVGSLTAERLSA
+5384 GVVGSLSAERVSA

-5405 AWNLHELT
+5405 AWHLHELT
-5413 QDLDLDAFVLF
+5413 RDLDLSAFVLF

-5438 YAAANTFLD
+5438 YAAANVFLD
-5447 ALAAHRRA
+5447 ALAQHRKA
-5455 QGLAATSLAWGLWT
+5455 LGLPATSLAWGLWS
-5469 GVGGMGGDLA
+5469 GVVGMGGGLA
-5479 DGDRERINRGGIGV
+5479 EADRERINRGGITV
-5493 IAPETGLAL
+5493 LTPETGLAL
-5502 FDAARRTDDPLLV
+5502 FDAARHTTDALLV
-5515 PLPLDLA
+5515 PLPLDLT
-5522 ALRAQARTGLV
+5522 ALRAQAHSGML

-5539 LVRVPA
+5539 LVRVPV
-5545 RRAAGQGATADG
+5545 RRAACAGTAAGATA
-5557 SALRTRLSALPAE
+5557 LRERLAALPAA
-5570 EREAALLETVRAEVA
+5570 ERDAALLDLVRAEVA

-5620 AAIGE
+5620 AATGV
-5625 RLPATLVFD
+5625 RLSATLVFD
-5634 YPTPSALAAYLRT
+5634 YPTPGALADFLRT
-5647 EVLGLSLT
+5647 EALDL
-5655 SDEETA
+5655 DEPADT
-5661 TAAGAAPASF
+5661 APAVPVRS
-5671 GAALHDD
+5671 GTVLDD
-5678 PIAIVGMS
+5678 EPIAIVGMA

-5700 RLVVGGIDAISE
+5700 RLVVGGVDAISE

-5785 PATLRGSRTG
+5785 PAAMRGSRTG
-5795 VFAGVMYHDYATR
+5795 VFAGIMYHDYATR

-5864 RGGECTMALAG
+5864 RNGECTMALAG

-5922 ERLSDARRNGHPVLA
+5922 ERLSDARAKGHPVLA
-5937 VVRGSAINQD
+5937 IVRGSAVNQD

-5961 QRVIRQALASGGL
+5961 QRVIRQALAGAGL
-5974 TSEQIDVVEAHGTG
+5974 TSDQIDVVEAHGTG

-5999 LLATYGRERA
+5999 LLATYGRERE
-6009 ADEPLWLGSIK
+6009 ADQPLWLGSIK

-6028 AAGVAGIIKMIMAM
+6028 AAGVAGIIKMIMAI

-6054 EPTPHVDWEDG
+6054 EPTPHVEWEDG
-6065 AVTLLTE
+6065 AVSLLTDS
-6072 NMPWPETGRPRRAGV
+6072 MPWPETGRPRRAGV

-6092 SGTNAHTIIEQAPD
+6092 SGTNAHTIIEQAP
-6106 EAAVT
+6106 EELAGVV
-6111 AAEGDGV
+6111 GDG
-6118 PVLPYV
+6118 PVGCWPFV
-6124 LSARS
+6124 LSAKS
-6129 ADALRGQAARLRA
+6129 AGALRGQAARLRS
-6142 RLEDSAAL
+6142 RVEGVSGL
-6150 RATDVAYSLA
+6150 RPVDVAFSLA
-6160 TRRAA
+6160 ARRAS
-6165 FDHRAVVVAADREE
+6165 FDHRAVVVAGDREE

-6184 GAVES
+6184 SALEVEGAAS
-6189 DDLATAGVA
+6189 GVA
-6198 RGTVS
+6198 RGVVS
-6203 AAGAGKLAFLFTGQ
+6203 AGKLAFLFTGQ

-6223 MGRELYAAF
+6223 MGRELYDAY
-6232 PVFAAAL
+6232 PVFAEAL
-6239 DAVCERM
+6239 DAVCSRL
-6246 ELPLKDVLFGDD
+6246 ELPLKDVLFGSD
-6258 AAVLDRTEYTQPAL
+6258 AEALDRTEFTQPAL

-6284 SWGVRPDFLSG
+6284 SWGVKPDFLAG

-6305 VAGVFSLED
+6305 VAGVFSLQD
-6314 ACTLVEAR
+6314 ACELVAAR
-6322 GRLMQALPSGGV
+6322 GRLMQALPGDGV

-6347 LLTDRVSIAAVNGP
+6347 YLTDRVSIAAINGP
-6361 RSVVIAGDEDA
+6361 QSVVIAGDEDA
-6372 AVAVAEA
+6372 AQEIVAHFEG
-6379 FPDRKSKR
+6379 RKSKQ

-6409 AEELSY
+6409 AEGLSY
-6415 GAPRVPVVSNLTG
+6415 ESPRIPVVSNLTG
-6428 AFVTDEM
+6428 ALVSDEM
-6435 GSADFWVR
+6435 ASADFWVR
-6443 HVREAVRFLDGVRAL
+6443 HVREAVRFLDGIRSL

-6474 LSAMAQDCLT
+6474 LSAMAQECLAG
-6484 EDGARFA
+6484 EDAVFA
-6491 PALRTGRP
+6491 PALRAGRD
-6499 EPETLS
+6499 EAETVTT
-6505 NALALAHTHGAAVDW
+6505 ALAQAHAHGVRVDW
-6520 EAYFAP
+6520 DAYFTGTG
-6526 SAARQ
+6526 ARQ

-6540 RDWYWLDS
+6540 RDWYWLDN
-6548 APTARNT
+6548 AATQT
-6555 PGDAAGFGLGTT
+6555 GPGDATGFGLGVT

-6575 VELPDSDGYLF
+6575 VELPDSDGFLF
-6586 TGRLSSATQPWLA
+6586 TGRLSLATHPWLA
-6599 DHAVLGSV
+6599 DHAVMGSV

-6628 LLEELTLEAP
+6628 VLEELTLEAP
-6638 LVLPERGGV
+6638 LVLPERGGI
-6647 QLRLSV
+6647 QLRLTV
-6653 AGADESGRRSLSLYS
+6653 AGADESGRRALSLYS
-6668 RDEDSPA
+6668 RNEDA
-6675 DEPWT
+6675 TTDEPWV
-6680 RHATGVLTTAD
+6680 RHAGGVLATTG

-6697 DLTAWPPAGAEPV
+6697 DPAAWPPAGAEPV

-6717 GLAAAGFDYGPAF
+6717 GMAAAGFDYGPVF
-6730 QGLRSAWLHGDAV
+6730 QGLRAAWLHGDAV
-6743 YAEVSLDEE
+6743 YAEVGLDEE
-6752 TAEAADWFGLHPA
+6752 FRESAEWFGLHPA
-6765 LLDATLHAAGLGEL
+6765 LLDATLHAAGLGNL
-6779 VENTGQGRLPF
+6779 VESTGQGRLPF
-6790 AWSGVRLHAAGAS
+6790 AWGGVRLHAVGAS
-6803 SVRVRLTP
+6803 VVRVRLAR
-6811 AGRDAVALELADTA
+6811 AGRDAVSLELADVA

-6830 SVESLVLRAVSPEQ
+6830 SVDSLVLRSVSPEQ
-6844 IGAARGGR
+6844 IGAARGGQQ
-6852 LESLFQ
+6852 ESLFQ
-6858 VEWTAVPVT
+6858 IDWTALPLN
-6867 PVSASEQRPW
+6867 PVSVAEQRPW
-6877 ALLGDGHSG
+6877 ALLTAAGDTHSG
-6886 LDAVGVRYEVHSGGL
+6886 LDSVRVRHEAYDGL
-6901 AALSDPALV
+6901 AALADAGPAVPELV
-6910 CVPLSPVTGP
+6910 CVPLPDTLGD
-6920 QDVAGAVHAET
+6920 DVPGAVHTAT
-6931 GRVLALVQEWL
+6931 GRALELVQEWL
-6942 GDERFEDSRLV
+6942 TDDRFADSRLV
-6953 FLTQGAV
+6953 FLTRGAV
-6960 EAVPGEGV
+6960 CAVPGEDV
-6968 SDLVHAAVW
+6968 TDLAHAPVW

-6984 SENPGRIV
+6984 SENPGRFA
-6992 LADTDGSDA
+6992 LADVDGTDA
-7001 SFRALPAV
+7001 SYRALPAAL
-7009 VASGESE
+7009 ASGEPE

-7021 GSVLVPRLART
+7021 GAVRVPKLARSGD
-7032 AVAADAGVEWDA
+7032 AVGSTPELASG
-7044 DGTVLVTGASGS
+7044 GTVLVTGAGGA

-7063 HLVTEHG
+7063 HLVSVWG
-7070 VRRLL
+7070 VRHLL
-7075 LVSRRGEAAELSAE
+7075 LVSRRGGAAEGAAELSAE
-7089 LAGLGA
+7089 LAELGA
-7095 EVSWAACDVADR
+7095 VVSWAACDVADR
-7107 DALTAVL
+7107 DALAAVL
-7114 AAIPAEHPLT
+7114 ESVPDAHPLT

-7138 GSLTAERL
+7138 GSLSAERV
-7146 SAVLRPKVDATWNLH
+7146 SAVLRPKVDAAWHLH
-7161 ELTQDLDLSAFVLF
+7161 ELTRDLDLSAFVLF

-7183 GAGQANYAAG
+7183 GAGQANYAAA
-7193 NVFLDALAAQR
+7193 NVFLDALAQHR
-7204 RARGLAATS
+7204 RALGLAATS

-7222 GGMGGALDA
+7222 SAMTGELGEADRERM
-7231 EDVSRLGR
+7231 GR
-7239 GGVNALTAAEGVALF
+7239 GGVSALSADEGVALF
-7254 DAATTTGQP
+7254 DAASGSGRA
-7263 LLVPVKLDLAA
+7263 LLVPVRLDLVA
-7274 LRAQAGSGMLPP
+7274 LRAQAAAGGVLPP

-7292 RTPARRTAGA
+7292 RTTTRRTAG
-7302 TTPGTDGGA
+7302 TDDSGTEGGTA
-7311 ELRERLTGLSP
+7311 LRERLSGLSP

-7333 CTYVAGVLGFA
+7333 STHVAAVLGFA
-7344 GPEAVDPARSFNE
+7344 GPDAVDPARSFSE

-7369 NRLGAATGVRLPA
+7369 NRLGGATGVRLPA
-7382 TLVFDYPTPTALV
+7382 TLVFDYPTPNALV
-7395 EFLKDELWQD
+7395 EFLRDELWQE

-7420 QRSLVTSTPDDAG
+7420 ERTLVAAVPDGDG

-7447 WSEAGEQAAVA
+7447 WSEAGEAE
-7458 SDSDGADVAEALES
+7458 DNDVAEVLET